1 MLECKSIDAGY
12 GKVQILYGLDFTVP
26 KGGLSAILGSNGTGK
41 STALKTLTG
50 LVKPTS
56 GEILLDGKRIDGKG
70 AHAMAAAGLCLVPQG
85 KEVLGGLSVHENITV
100 GAYHRRKDKPGIA
113 EDVEM
118 VYAEFP
124 RLKARYKAPAGL
136 LSGGERQ
143 MLSLGRALMARPS
156 MLLLDE
162 PSAALAPKVV
172 GEISDIIRKLRARGL
187 TMLLVEQ
194 NVSMALELAD
204 EVHILREG
212 RFAYS
217 RKNGPDLKVEELRE
231 FYLGKGQS

>member
-1 MLECKSIDAGY
+1 MLECRNVDAGY
-12 GKVQILYGLDFTVP
+12 GKVQILHGLDFVVP
-26 KGGLSAILGSNGTGK
+26 TGGLSAILGSNGSGK
-41 STALKTLTG
+41 STAMKTVAG

-56 GEILLDGKRIDGKG
+56 GEILLDGHRIDELG
-70 AHAMAAAGLCLVPQG
+70 AHSMAAEGLSLVPQG
-85 KEVLGGLSVHENITV
+85 KEVLAGLSVEENILV
-100 GAYHRRKDKPGIA
+100 GAYHRRKDRHGVA
-113 EDVEM
+113 EDLEM
-118 VYAEFP
+118 VYQEFP
-124 RLKARYKAPAGL
+124 RLKTRRKAAAGL

-143 MLSLGRALMARPS
+143 MLSLGRALMARPR

-172 GEISDIIRKLRARGL
+172 GEISDIIRKLRGRGL

-204 EVHILREG
+204 EIHILREG

-217 RKNGPDLKVEELRE
+217 RKNGPDVDIEELRE
-231 FYLGKGQS
+231 FYLGKGRS

>member
-1 MLECKSIDAGY
+1 MLECRNVDAGY
-12 GKVQILYGLDFTVP
+12 GKVQILHGLDFVVP
-26 KGGLSAILGSNGTGK
+26 TGGLSAILGSNGSGK
-41 STALKTLTG
+41 STAMKTVAG

-56 GEILLDGKRIDGKG
+56 GEILLDGHRIDELG
-70 AHAMAAAGLCLVPQG
+70 AHSMAAEGLSLVPQG
-85 KEVLGGLSVHENITV
+85 KEVLAGLSVEENILV
-100 GAYHRRKDKPGIA
+100 GAYHRRKDRHGVA
-113 EDVEM
+113 EDLEM
-118 VYAEFP
+118 VYQEFP
-124 RLKARYKAPAGL
+124 RLKTRRKAPAGL

-143 MLSLGRALMARPS
+143 MLSLGRALMARPR

-172 GEISDIIRKLRARGL
+172 GEISDIIRKLRGRGL

-204 EVHILREG
+204 EIHILREG

-217 RKNGPDLKVEELRE
+217 RKNGPDVDIEELRE
-231 FYLGKGQS
+231 FYLGKGRS